1 MIAEIRYSKQA
12 LQCKIVSCFVFL
24 LMCSHG
30 RTLQRP
36 RETYFLYIYIYGERD
51 KGRKETERRRDTE
64 TNMERGKGLHHI
76 IATM

>member
-1 MIAEIRYSKQA
+1 MGGHSRDQGKHT
-12 LQCKIVSCFVFL
+12 F
-24 LMCSHG
+24 
-30 RTLQRP
+30 
-36 RETYFLYIYIYGERD
+36 YIYIYGERD